1 MFKSGEIIFKSSE
14 VLSKSA
20 GTLYM
25 IQTIMDIE
33 VAISNKICR
42 VQDNLPEVSI
52 TISDSLVT
60 ACRSSDKIPRILQM
74 IRSDEDIP
82 RLVQDAIS
90 ALSVPCTQITQILN
104 HEIEGSTDTTI
115 GLRRRSTM
123 P

>member
-20 GTLYM
+20 GTSYM
-25 IQTIMDIE
+25 ILTIVDIE

-42 VQDNLPEVSI
+42 SQDNLPEVSI

-90 ALSVPCTQITQILN
+90 ALSVPLYIDY
-104 HEIEGSTDTTI
+104 TD
-115 GLRRRSTM
+115 SE
-123 P
+123 

>member
-1 MFKSGEIIFKSSE
+1 MMFKSGEIIFKSSE

-25 IQTIMDIE
+25 IRTIMDIE

-90 ALSVPCTQITQILN
+90 ALSVPLY
-104 HEIEGSTDTTI
+104 TDYTDSESRD
-115 GLRRRSTM
+115 RRID
-123 P
+123 